1 MKTATSFSAACALCC
16 FLFSATL
23 AWGQDTNFVR
33 KNTWYFD
40 NFGKPA
46 TSIPWSLFRETFIG
60 IPPKYADASPF
71 DQLIFTEVYQKSLF
85 PAGHCFGLDLMAAQL
100 LRYGGYD
107 GFCAPAPQYP
117 GAIYSA
123 PQGVEDETIGP
134 DDLRLEHAIQIQH
147 GHQLNFRFL
156 SQILDLIAQN
166 KNRDGNYAYAQ
177 YKYYEAKK
185 EPMVLS
191 VTKHFSPDSGGHVL
205 IPYHIAEEGGIKK
218 IFVYD
223 VNRTFFKA
231 GTDGHD
237 WYTNRNNYIT
247 VKPGDGTWSYDMGS
261 SGIWSGSPS
270 GGFSGS
276 GSGNLIIIPF
286 STVRSKDRL
295 PQSLFADAAE
305 AIGKIFILSHD
316 AQVEQFST
324 PDGRRYL
331 KSGVQE
337 LETSDSVA
345 LRSVLPFIS
354 LNGGQPDKDAAQ
366 LYFVRGESALDLA
379 LKGGSTGYSAQFF
392 SDYTSIKVES
402 SEPGAIEQICVRGW
416 HSPLP
421 TVEIRRADGQPP
433 TGKVEI
439 TQLVSPEGQ

>member
-33 KNTWYFD
+33 KNTWYFE
-40 NFGKPA
+40 NFGDS
-46 TSIPWSLFRETFIG
+46 TVSWDLFRENYIG
-60 IPPKYADASPF
+60 IPPNYNDAFYF
-71 DQLIFTEVYQKSLF
+71 DRVLFDEVYTKMLGT
-85 PAGHCFGLDLMAAQL
+85 GHCFGMSLLALQL

-107 GFCAPAPQYP
+107 GFCSPASQYP
-117 GAIYSA
+117 RKYTGNEYREPADPRLFHSIQMM
-123 PQGVEDETIGP
+123 QGH
-134 DDLRLEHAIQIQH
+134 L
-147 GHQLNFRFL
+147 LNFRVI
-156 SQILDLIAQN
+156 SNMLDIIAEN
-166 KNRDGNYAYAQ
+166 KNRDGGFAFDR
-177 YKYYEAKK
+177 YKFYEAKK
-185 EPMVLS
+185 EYCLIG
-191 VTKHFSPDSGGHVL
+191 VTENFDPAGEAHAL
-205 IPYHIAEEGGIKK
+205 LPYFATDDGAGNVRIY
-218 IFVYD
+218 VYD
-223 VNRTFFKA
+223 VNRPFNKP
-231 GTDGHD
+231 GPNGHD
-237 WYTNRNNYIT
+237 WYTGGQNFVQINTNNN
-247 VKPGDGTWSYDMGS
+247 TWSYDMADTCACP
-261 SGIWSGSPS
+261 WSGSPS
-270 GGFSGS
+270 GGLS
-276 GSGNLIIIPF
+276 GSGNIFIFPF
-286 STVRSKDRL
+286 SIMRSKDRL
-295 PQSLFADAAE
+295 PQSIFADAAE
-305 AIGKIFILSHD
+305 AIGKIFILSQD
-316 AQVEQFST
+316 AQVEQLST

-331 KSGVQE
+331 QSGVQE

-379 LKGGSTGYSAQFF
+379 LKGGAAGYSAQFF